1 MMDQQTIHGNIAKV
15 YAAKYPKQAIYLE
28 KKNGGLSDARNYGL
42 RYASGDYITFV
53 DSDDYVSDKLYE
65 KLLPYMKENYDM
77 VKIKIELVGED
88 GGTIKVNESPEFKD
102 KNGEEAFDILYKTD
116 VMTEVAWGYIY
127 KRTFWTDN
135 NFKFE
140 KGMYHEDFGLIPIV
154 MLNARKVAS
163 SNIGTYFYVQTEK
176 SITRGNPDK
185 KIKMA
190 QDLLVHYDNMLQTIE
205 QMQITE
211 HSKENIKIYYTNCL
225 ILETNNFTGKERK
238 DYIKKLRRRKMSRNI
253 KPRNLKQIMKKI
265 LLDMSI
271 ELYLKIR

>member
-1 MMDQQTIHGNIAKV
+1 MMDQQTIHGNIAKA
-15 YAAKYPKQAIYLE
+15 YATKYPKQTIYLE

-88 GGTIKVNESPEFKD
+88 GGTIKVNESSEFKD

-225 ILETNNFTGKERK
+225 ILETNNLTGKERK

>member
-1 MMDQQTIHGNIAKV
+1 
-15 YAAKYPKQAIYLE
+15 
-28 KKNGGLSDARNYGL
+28 
-42 RYASGDYITFV
+42 
-53 DSDDYVSDKLYE
+53 
-65 KLLPYMKENYDM
+65 
-77 VKIKIELVGED
+77 
-88 GGTIKVNESPEFKD
+88 
-102 KNGEEAFDILYKTD
+102 
-116 VMTEVAWGYIY
+116 
-127 KRTFWTDN
+127 
-135 NFKFE
+135 
-140 KGMYHEDFGLIPIV
+140 MYHEDFGLIPIV